1 MPISARHLTV
11 EQRRREALELELR
24 RFVDFA
30 TLLDRRTRRYLAAIL
45 RQRALGEPAPL
56 LSPTH
61 NDEDESLDATYT
73 LYFTR
78 ALDQLFDHDELM
90 TLCQSQGTMG
100 IEVATETLR
109 WMRRVLHTADR
120 TDPHAEERAQL
131 RQVAGLPLTRFV
143 ATQRSI
149 LGELEHW
156 YGPEKLDIPF
166 YRTAF
171 AEACPPHRRPTSDEA
186 ERVER
191 LLHDLLS
198 NWDALL
204 SAKRLADQMN
214 NLTESRE
221 KFTRQL
227 HARIDEHKQVRDL
240 LSPFVDYLDRGW
252 DLSREL
258 WEQADLD
265 LLQAYAELLENE
277 DDLRRLAELL
287 GRMQDAETQTDEEEL
302 SRTIHTERWISDP
315 TLRTEVVGIRTSDE
329 LPHVLTSEFALSGDP
344 LLEDRFL
351 QKLADKRL
359 LSFAFSDRRMVSD
372 AQHITEVHSR
382 TRRRIKGPFIICV
395 DTSYSMAGDAERLAK
410 VLAFG
415 ILRIAIEEDREAY
428 LINFSVQIRT
438 LDLRNVGRNLDALAA
453 FLRMS
458 FHGGTDVTLAFT
470 EAIRKLDEGRYADAD
485 VLVVSDFIML
495 RMSAGVLDDV
505 RSHQHNHGT
514 RFHALTFQDR
524 PSSELR
530 ACFDSVWA
538 SNPEDPG
545 IINQI
550 ASEIRDIRDA
560 DDNTDRGA

>member
-1 MPISARHLTV
+1 MTLSARHRSV
-11 EQRRREALELELR
+11 EQQRREALELELR
-24 RFVDFA
+24 RFVDFG

-45 RQRALGEPAPL
+45 RQRALGDPPPLVQPAID
-56 LSPTH
+56 
-61 NDEDESLDATYT
+61 DENESLDATYT

-78 ALDQLFDHDELM
+78 ALDQLFGHDELLN
-90 TLCQSQGTMG
+90 LCRAQGTVG
-100 IEVATETLR
+100 LEVATETLR
-109 WMRRVLHTADR
+109 WMRRVLNTLDR
-120 TDPHAEERAQL
+120 TDPHAEERARL
-131 RQVAGLPLTRFV
+131 RGVAGLPLTRFI
-143 ATQRSI
+143 ATQRSV
-149 LGELEHW
+149 LGELEGW
-156 YGPEKLDIPF
+156 YGPDQLDIGF
-166 YRTAF
+166 YRSTL
-171 AEACPPHRRPTSDEA
+171 AEACPPHRRPTPAEA

-204 SAKRLADQMN
+204 SAKRLADQMGQ
-214 NLTESRE
+214 LTEARE
-221 KFTRQL
+221 RFTKQL
-227 HARIDEHKQVRDL
+227 HARIDEHKQVRDV

-258 WEQADLD
+258 WDQADLD
-265 LLQAYAELLENE
+265 LLQAYADLLEHE

-287 GRMQDAETQTDEEEL
+287 GRMHDAETRSEEEEL
-302 SRTIHTERWISDP
+302 SRTIHTERWVSDP
-315 TLRTEVVGIRTSDE
+315 TQRTEIVGIRTSDE

-359 LSFAFSDRRMVSD
+359 LSFAFSDRRKVTD
-372 AQHITEVHSR
+372 THQLTEVHTH
-382 TRRRIKGPFIICV
+382 TRRRVKGPFILCV

-415 ILRIAIEEDREAY
+415 ILRVAIEEDREAY

-438 LDLRNVGRNLDALAA
+438 MDLRNVGRNLDELAA

-505 RSHQHNHGT
+505 RSHQHNNGT

-524 PSSELR
+524 PSSELQS
-530 ACFDSVWA
+530 CFDTVWA
-538 SNPEDPG
+538 SDPDHPG
-545 IINQI
+545 TITELAAQMQT
-550 ASEIRDIRDA
+550 IRSA
-560 DDNTDRGA
+560 GATLT